1 MPTIPGII
9 QSNCQN
15 DSQGEIEKSKL
26 LLVEGRDEVIF
37 FEHLFKKNES
47 LKGKFDEVQIIEI
60 GGVDNFKNELPA
72 LMNRTGFADTVNSL
86 AIVRDADKNFDSAFQ
101 SVCNILS
108 RNDLCPPSNP
118 NTFSEQEG
126 PIKVG
131 VFIMPGD
138 SETGTMLEDLCL
150 TTQADHPAM
159 EYVNSFFESLEAAG
173 IEKQRNLSKAKVQVF
188 LAAMPKIVNSLGLG
202 AAKGYWDLNH
212 DSLTGLNN
220 FLIEL

>member
-9 QSNCQN
+9 QSDCQN
-15 DSQGEIEKSKL
+15 DSQGEVKKSKL

-37 FEHLFKKNES
+37 FEYLFKKNET
-47 LKGKFDEVQIIEI
+47 LKGKFDDVQIIDI

-86 AIVRDADKNFDSAFQ
+86 AIVRDADKSFESAFQ

-108 RNDLCPPSNP
+108 KNSLCSPSSP
-118 NTFSEQEG
+118 NTFSEQG

-138 SETGTMLEDLCL
+138 SESGTMLEDLCL
-150 TTQADHPAM
+150 KTKANHPAM
-159 EYVNSFFESLEAAG
+159 EYVNSFFDSLEATG
-173 IEKQRNLSKAKVQVF
+173 IEKPRNPSKAKVQVF

>member
-15 DSQGEIEKSKL
+15 DSHGEIEKSKL

-108 RNDLCPPSNP
+108 RNDLCRPSNP
-118 NTFSEQEG
+118 NTFSEQG